1 MGRDGAKQRAD
12 LRPKETR
19 IFFDMGLDRANH
31 LIAQVA
37 DVQLDVNFRVQ
48 IGHRLPE
55 NADKR
60 HCPAPDSYFEGDE
73 SSRCWFTAHFE
84 TYR

>member
-1 MGRDGAKQRAD
+1 
-12 LRPKETR
+12 
-19 IFFDMGLDRANH
+19 MGLDRANH
-31 LIAQVA
+31 LIAQIA
-37 DVQLDVNFRVQ
+37 HVQLDVVQ

-60 HCPAPDSYFEGDE
+60 HCPAPDSYFEGYE
-73 SSRCWFTAHFE
+73 SSRGWFTAHFE